1 MTYTI
6 NNCPTNKEVW
16 FAGIRY
22 KDCVAWLEDDN
33 IPKPAFNYHPIKGI
47 LVDSGDTVKFCYDDL
62 DNSCSID
69 LAYKNVLCCIF
80 ADTPEEAAQGYND
93 IIYKYNYKLKMM
105 MRDLNLYRIK
115 NVNGVY

>member
-6 NNCPTNKEVW
+6 NNCPTNREVW

-22 KDCVAWLEDDN
+22 KDYVAWLEDDN
-33 IPKPAFNYHPIKGI
+33 IPKPAFYYHPIKGM
-47 LVDSGDTVKFCYDDL
+47 LVDSGDTVKFCYDGL
-62 DNSCSID
+62 YNSCSID
-69 LAYKNVLCCIF
+69 LAYKDVLCCIF